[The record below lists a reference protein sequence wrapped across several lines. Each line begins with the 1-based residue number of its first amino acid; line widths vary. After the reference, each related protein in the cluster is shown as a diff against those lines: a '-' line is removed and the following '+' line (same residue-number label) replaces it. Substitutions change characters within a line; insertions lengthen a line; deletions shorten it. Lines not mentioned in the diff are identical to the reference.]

1 MWIGF
6 VAPLNNLKVY
16 IKIVK
21 QHAPKNGFLNGYK
34 ASGFCCLT
42 GNKFK
47 EEFNTKDKSGIGV
60 RLRSGIGVR
69 SYYGDRVEMCGAAY
83 VLRSLVGR
91 CVMLHVCACARVRM

>member
-1 MWIGF
+1 MWLGF

-21 QHAPKNGFLNGYK
+21 QQLQKMASEWIK

-60 RLRSGIGVR
+60 RLQSRIGVR
-69 SYYGDRVEMCGAAY
+69 SYYGDRVEVRMCGCAAAR
-83 VLRSLVGR
+83 VR
-91 CVMLHVCACARVRM
+91 VCACANVRRFFGYG

>member
-1 MWIGF
+1 M
-6 VAPLNNLKVY
+6 APLNNLNVY

-21 QHAPKNGFLNGYK
+21 QQLQKMASEWIK

-60 RLRSGIGVR
+60 RLQSRIGVR
-69 SYYGDRVEMCGAAY
+69 YGDRVEVRMCGAAY
-83 VLRSLVGR
+83 VLRLLVGR